1 MQLQKVKFTSV
12 QINMK
17 QVSYNTARFYFLI
30 QIMLKRFHTS
40 FSKGP
45 FDKKGVVGVFVLLLL
60 FCFFLGGGGGGRAE
74 SYNFIHH
81 I

>member
-1 MQLQKVKFTSV
+1 MQPQKVKFTSV

-17 QVSYNTARFYFLI
+17 QVSYNTARSYFPI

-45 FDKKGVVGVFVLLLL
+45 FDKKGVVGGVFFLL
-60 FCFFLGGGGGGRAE
+60 FFLAGP
-74 SYNFIHH
+74 
-81 I
+81 